1 MTEKYALVTPEEER
15 LLLALGYL
23 VVQWNYTEH
32 FVRQLLRRDSGAE
45 SMLDPLSIKVS
56 NAVPSALSVNL
67 GELAKS
73 WEGREG
79 EPYIKRL
86 NKAFNIAVDH
96 RNHLVHA
103 PWATSVFGNPKTAIA
118 LMIPSKIRHSRV
130 ELPSHVPAED
140 FERTA
145 LYFHELAMFARNALL
160 GFDSGGARAID
171 GGGQPILPALPPL
184 IAPLPSIERFHLD
197 SLEG

>member
-73 WEGREG
+73 WEGRELARQPG
-79 EPYIKRL
+79 EPCSAHQP
-86 NKAFNIAVDH
+86 NH
-96 RNHLVHA
+96 RPH
-103 PWATSVFGNPKTAIA
+103 
-118 LMIPSKIRHSRV
+118 
-130 ELPSHVPAED
+130 
-140 FERTA
+140 
-145 LYFHELAMFARNALL
+145 
-160 GFDSGGARAID
+160 
-171 GGGQPILPALPPL
+171 Q
-184 IAPLPSIERFHLD
+184 
-197 SLEG
+197 